1 MKRKIFLIFVFAL
14 AVLLPLSFA
23 YADTTEDPE
32 ITKIN
37 QEIKNRQDKIKQME
51 ATMESYKKQ
60 ISQKATQAKSLKN
73 QMGVL
78 DNRVAQIQV
87 DVDLTEIKI
96 DKTQLEIDALALSI
110 KDKENS
116 ITKQKDIVKN
126 IIQDLHSTGEK
137 NYLEILLTNSSLS
150 EFYNQVK
157 NLESI
162 YTDLGRSVK
171 TLRVSKDDL
180 DSKKQELEA
189 RKESYSQLK
198 TQLENKI
205 EDLNDQLKYRSS
217 LLAQTQSSEIK
228 YQSLLAAQKAVY
240 QQTENEIRSYEDKAR
255 QLIEAAKNKKNAEQ
269 DLGDPTKMSWPVP
282 SHYITAEFHDSTYIF
297 RNVFE
302 HNAID
307 VRAAY
312 GTPIKAA
319 AAGYVARA
327 KRCTTASCYSYV
339 LLAHDDD
346 LSTAYGHMSQII
358 VSEDQFVERGQ
369 VIGYSGGTPGTVGAG
384 PYTTA
389 AHLHFEVRKNGIPVN
404 PVNYLPPSSN

>member
-1 MKRKIFLIFVFAL
+1 MKRKLFLIFIFAL
-14 AVLLPLSFA
+14 AVLLPLSFVC
-23 YADTTEDPE
+23 ADTTDDAE
-32 ITKIN
+32 INKIN
-37 QEIKNRQDKIKQME
+37 QEIKNRQDKIKKME
-51 ATMESYKKQ
+51 ATMDTYKKQ
-60 ISQKATQAKSLKN
+60 ISQKITEAKSLKN
-73 QMGVL
+73 QMNIL

-87 DVDLTEIKI
+87 DVDLTETKI

-110 KDKENS
+110 KDKETS
-116 ITKQKDIVKN
+116 IAKQKDIIKK
-126 IIQDLHSTGEK
+126 IIQDLHTTGEK
-137 NYLEILLTNSSLS
+137 NYLEILLTNNSFS
-150 EFYNQVK
+150 EFYSQVK

-171 TLRVSKDDL
+171 TLRVSKEDL
-180 DSKKQELEA
+180 DSKKQESEA
-189 RKESYSQLK
+189 RKESYNQLK

-205 EDLNDQLKYRSS
+205 QDLNDQLRYRSN
-217 LLAQTQSSEIK
+217 LLVQTKSSEIK

-240 QQTENEIRSYEDKAR
+240 EQTESEIRSYENKAR
-255 QLIEAAKNKKNAEQ
+255 QLIEAAKNKKNAE

-282 SHYITAEFHDSTYIF
+282 SHYITAEFHDSTYAF

-358 VSEDQFVERGQ
+358 VNEDQFVERGQ

-404 PVNYLPPSSN
+404 PVNYLSPSSN